1 MFNNPLTGYLLCI
14 GIILATLL
22 LVYLKVSGF
31 TIGQEMTNETKTR
44 V

>member
-14 GIILATLL
+14 GILLVALL

-31 TIGQEMTNETKTR
+31 TIG
-44 V
+44 